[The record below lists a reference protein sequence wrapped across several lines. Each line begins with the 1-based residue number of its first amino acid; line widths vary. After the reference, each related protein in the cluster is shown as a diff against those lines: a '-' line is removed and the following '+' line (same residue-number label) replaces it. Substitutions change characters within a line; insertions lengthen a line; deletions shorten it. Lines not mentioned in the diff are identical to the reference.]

1 MRGIGTG
8 LSPRDPRDQGR
19 AQVVPAASGGNSV
32 SPTGPPAVPRKSD
45 QLDLQSTVD
54 LTIRARAGD
63 QQALEA
69 LCLRCLKSMSR
80 YAAGRLPAGV
90 RGMIETQDI
99 VQEAVQRGMC
109 RLHEFETR
117 HQGALIAYMRKT
129 LKNLII
135 DYVRASVRRPMQV
148 SLDGD
153 HTVADDSRSPL
164 EHVLDAEQIER
175 YEAALARLKPR
186 DADLIRLKIEE
197 HLTHDEIAV
206 ELGLPS
212 GNAARI
218 ALKRAVMRLAHEMA
232 TVTSASKR
240 AGEKA

>member
-1 MRGIGTG
+1 MPGIGTG
-8 LSPRDPRDQGR
+8 LSPRDPRDRG
-19 AQVVPAASGGNSV
+19 QVQAVPDASGANSV
-32 SPTGPPAVPRKSD
+32 NPTGPPAVPRRSD
-45 QLDLQSTVD
+45 QPDLQSTVD

-69 LCLRCLKSMSR
+69 LCIRCLKSMSR
-80 YAAGRLPAGV
+80 YAAGRLPGGV

-109 RLHEFETR
+109 RLHEFEPR

-135 DYVRASVRRPMQV
+135 DHVRTSVRRPMQV
-148 SLDGD
+148 SLDRD
-153 HTVADDSRSPL
+153 HAVEADSRSPL
-164 EHVLDAEQIER
+164 EHALDAEQIER

-186 DADLIRLKIEE
+186 DADLIRLKVEE
-197 HLTHDEIAV
+197 QLTHDEIAV

-218 ALKRAVMRLAHEMA
+218 AFKRAVLRLAHEMA
-232 TVTSASKR
+232 TGARTR